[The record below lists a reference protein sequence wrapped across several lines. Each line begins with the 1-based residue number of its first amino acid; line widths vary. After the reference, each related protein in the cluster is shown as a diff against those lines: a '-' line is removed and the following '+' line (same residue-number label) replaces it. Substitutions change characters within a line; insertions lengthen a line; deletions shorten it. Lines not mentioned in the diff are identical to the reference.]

1 MSTINFQLAYD
12 GEDVRGHTM
21 DVQELAP
28 ALLSLGN
35 LIRDANSLVNGDKAK
50 VRVFVQSDF
59 EHRCFNIHF
68 EIVQSVLSHLS
79 DFIKDDHVKTAEDLL
94 IWLGLI
100 GILPAG
106 GVIGFLKWKRG
117 REITSKTIISDVTHE
132 GEVRVT
138 TGDGSSVTINQ
149 NIYHLS
155 QDRKIRES
163 VAGVF
168 APLGKP
174 GIDTVRFSSSPD
186 EPVIS
191 YDRESAEAIIQSSG
205 VTDPDKIL
213 LEPQKIIA
221 HVRVH
226 SPVFDPKADR
236 WRFRYGEEKIYADI
250 SETTIARDAIRR
262 GGVLINDTYKV
273 RMEITEHETPQ
284 GQFRNSYKI
293 LEVLDFIPAPKQ
305 ASLFDQEQ
313 PSGG

>member
-50 VRVFVQSDF
+50 VRVF
-59 EHRCFNIHF
+59 
-68 EIVQSVLSHLS
+68 VQSVLSHLS

-221 HVRVH
+221 HLRVH

-236 WRFRYGEEKIYADI
+236 WRFRY
-250 SETTIARDAIRR
+250 
-262 GGVLINDTYKV
+262 
-273 RMEITEHETPQ
+273 
-284 GQFRNSYKI
+284 
-293 LEVLDFIPAPKQ
+293 
-305 ASLFDQEQ
+305 
-313 PSGG
+313 